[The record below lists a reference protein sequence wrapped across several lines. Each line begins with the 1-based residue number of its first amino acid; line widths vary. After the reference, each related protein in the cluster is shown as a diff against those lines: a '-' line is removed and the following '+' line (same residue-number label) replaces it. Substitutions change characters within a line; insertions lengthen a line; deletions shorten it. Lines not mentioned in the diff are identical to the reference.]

1 MNAKKTTSLLF
12 VALFAASA
20 FSSCSFLGGDS
31 ETSVKT
37 DAVTLWSAENTI
49 SYIIDDEIPANAALD
64 LSMEALKGETESIQ
78 LMITAKEDVSAFN
91 VTVGDLVSS
100 GNKTIS
106 NKNIE
111 IFAEKYIET
120 KKPSVENPRTANMY
134 VGFYPDALIP
144 IDRCVKKK
152 ENKIQSGNNQGI
164 WFNVNVPQDAESGD
178 YEAKVTLTVNG
189 EETEIPLKLH
199 VYNVNMPEEMHN
211 VNSFGLWYHYAGS

>member
-12 VALFAASA
+12 VTLFAASA

-49 SYIIDDEIPANAALD
+49 SYMIDDEIPANAALD

-111 IFAEKYIET
+111 IFAEKYNGDGMTDYISKSRMVYRGVDT
-120 KKPSVENPRTANMY
+120 KWEDDTQ
-134 VGFYPDALIP
+134 
-144 IDRCVKKK
+144 KK
-152 ENKIQSGNNQGI
+152 
-164 WFNVNVPQDAESGD
+164 
-178 YEAKVTLTVNG
+178 
-189 EETEIPLKLH
+189 
-199 VYNVNMPEEMHN
+199 
-211 VNSFGLWYHYAGS
+211 